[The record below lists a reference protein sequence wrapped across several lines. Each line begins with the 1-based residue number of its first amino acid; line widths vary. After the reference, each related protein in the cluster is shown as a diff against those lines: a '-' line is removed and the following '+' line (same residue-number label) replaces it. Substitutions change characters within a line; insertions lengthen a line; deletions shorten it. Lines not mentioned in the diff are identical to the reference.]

1 MFAVLEIENDPLS
14 WYKFPSAVHEWLEA
28 VGGFAIL
35 ALVIWFIFRLV
46 NPPPSAQRK
55 WGMSA
60 ASWLLW
66 STVLAVVIG
75 LLPVVLTIAWE
86 KLGITDPAH
95 PLPAKASW
103 TRHLSLPF
111 HSTVDPGATLGV
123 QKDTLYF
130 IYYLV
135 SSWAIAAC
143 LVPFIMALARLR
155 FRRIWGLARLS
166 FKEAIR
172 KRVLWAFSA
181 ILLVFLFASWYLPH
195 KPEDQV
201 RGYVGVVS
209 FVITWLLVITA
220 GLLACF
226 SIPTDL
232 RQQTMHTVVT
242 KPVERY
248 EIVLGRFLGFT
259 MLMTMVLAVMTALS
273 LVYVARGVVPEAKEE
288 SFKARIPVFGDL
300 KVQSIREG
308 RISDKGKSV
317 GREWGLRQYI
327 SGGVRDE
334 KASWS
339 FHDLPNDFAKR
350 QDIRCEF
357 GFDIFRTS
365 KGKYENKGVQCS
377 FTMMNWNCPGAA
389 SPEAEA
395 QLSQQLNQKQSQGN
409 PEEVALAFARDNGFY
424 ELKGVEV
431 VDYHTLA
438 VNVPGELFRE
448 LADYKKKKADN
459 PNPALTLVVRL
470 EDPSQLLGVAK
481 YDLYLLEDEGRD
493 NFWQNFFKG
502 AVGTWFNL
510 CLVIILGVTFS
521 TYLSGIISWL
531 LTMVL
536 YLGGIFV
543 GFVRDVASGQ
553 TSGGGPLEAFM
564 RINTGVNL
572 VAPLDETTASVKLA
586 LGGDKVLIW
595 VLRRILNL
603 LPDLERLDMTDYVAQ
618 GFDISIFFRD
628 DSLALRA
635 ALLIAYL
642 LPWVVLA
649 YYLMRS
655 REIASTQ

>member
-1 MFAVLEIENDPLS
+1 MFAVLEIEGDPLS
-14 WYKFPSAVHEWLEA
+14 WYKLPSAVHEWVEA

-35 ALVIWFIFRLV
+35 ALILWFIFRLI
-46 NPPPSAQRK
+46 NPPPPAQRK
-55 WGMSA
+55 SGMSA
-60 ASWLLW
+60 GSWLIS
-66 STVLAVVIG
+66 STVLAILVAIVPIG
-75 LLPVVLTIAWE
+75 LAVIWDGMGL
-86 KLGITDPAH
+86 TDPAH
-95 PLPAKASW
+95 PRPARASW
-103 TRHLSLPF
+103 TRYFSLPF
-111 HSTVDPGATLGV
+111 HSTVESGTTLGI
-123 QKDTLYF
+123 QRDYLYF
-130 IYYLV
+130 LYYV
-135 SSWAIAAC
+135 ASSWAIAAV
-143 LVPFIMALARLR
+143 LVPFFMGLARLR
-155 FRRIWGLARLS
+155 FRRIWGLAKLS

-172 KRVLWAFSA
+172 KRVLWGFTA

-248 EIVLGRFLGFT
+248 EIVLGRILGFAL
-259 MLMTMVLAVMTALS
+259 LMTLVLVVMTVLS

-300 KVQSIREG
+300 KVQSIRDG
-308 RISDKGKSV
+308 RLQDQGKSV
-317 GREWGLRQYI
+317 GREWALRQYI

-334 KASWS
+334 KATWI

-350 QDIRCEF
+350 DWVRCEF

-377 FTMMNWNCPGAA
+377 FTFMNWKCPAAA
-389 SPEAEA
+389 SPETEA
-395 QLSQQLNQKQSQGN
+395 QLSQELNQKQSQGN
-409 PEEVALAFARDNGFY
+409 PEEVASRFAGDNGFY

-438 VNVPGELFRE
+438 VNLPGILFQD
-448 LADYKKKKADN
+448 LADWKKKKADN
-459 PNPALTLVVRL
+459 PNPPLTLVVRL

-481 YDLYLLEDEGRD
+481 YDLYLLEDEGKES
-493 NFWQNFFKG
+493 FWKNFFKG

-510 CLVIILGVTFS
+510 CLVIVLGVTFS

-543 GFVRDVASGQ
+543 SFVKDVASGS

-564 RINTGVNL
+564 RINQGLNL
-572 VAPLDETTASVKLA
+572 VSPLDDSAASVQLA
-586 LGGDKVLIW
+586 LRGDKVLIW

-618 GFDISIFFRD
+618 GFDISLFFRD

-642 LPWVVLA
+642 LPWAVLA

-655 REIASTQ
+655 REIAS

>member
-1 MFAVLEIENDPLS
+1 MFAVLEIEGDPLT
-14 WYKFPSAVHEWLEA
+14 WYKLPSAVHEWVEA

-35 ALVIWFIFRLV
+35 ALILWFIFRLI
-46 NPPPSAQRK
+46 NPPPPAQRK
-55 WGMSA
+55 SGMSA
-60 ASWLLW
+60 ASWLIS
-66 STVLAVVIG
+66 STVLAILVAIVPIG
-75 LLPVVLTIAWE
+75 LAVIWDGMGL
-86 KLGITDPAH
+86 TDPAH
-95 PLPAKASW
+95 PRPAKTSW
-103 TRHLSLPF
+103 TRYFSLPF
-111 HSTVDPGATLGV
+111 HSTVESGTPLGI
-123 QKDTLYF
+123 QRDYLYF
-130 IYYLV
+130 LYYV
-135 SSWAIAAC
+135 ASSWAIAAV
-143 LVPFIMALARLR
+143 LVPFFMGLARLR
-155 FRRIWGLARLS
+155 FRRIWGLAKLS

-172 KRVLWAFSA
+172 KRVLWGFTA

-248 EIVLGRFLGFT
+248 EIVLGRVLGFAL
-259 MLMTMVLAVMTALS
+259 LMTLVLVVMTALS
-273 LVYVARGVVPEAKEE
+273 LVYIAREVVPEAKEE

-300 KVQSIREG
+300 KVQSIRDG
-308 RISDKGKSV
+308 RLQDQGKSV

-327 SGGVRDE
+327 SGGVKDE
-334 KASWS
+334 KAAWI

-350 QDIRCEF
+350 EKVRCEF

-377 FTMMNWNCPGAA
+377 FTFMNWKCPAAA
-389 SPEAEA
+389 SPETEA
-395 QLSQQLNQKQSQGN
+395 QLSQELNQKQSQGN
-409 PEEVALAFARDNGFY
+409 PEEVALGFARDNGFY

-438 VNVPGELFRE
+438 VNVPGILFQD
-448 LADYKKKKADN
+448 LADWKKKKAEN
-459 PNPALTLVVRL
+459 PNPPLTLVVRL

-481 YDLYLLEDEGRD
+481 YDLYLLEDEGKES
-493 NFWQNFFKG
+493 FWKNFFKG

-510 CLVIILGVTFS
+510 CLVIVLGVTFS

-543 GFVRDVASGQ
+543 SFVKDVASGS
-553 TSGGGPLEAFM
+553 TSGGGPLEAFV
-564 RINTGVNL
+564 RINQNLNL
-572 VAPLDETTASVKLA
+572 VSPLDDTAASVQLA
-586 LGGDKVLIW
+586 LRGDKVLIW

-618 GFDISIFFRD
+618 GFDISLFFRD

-642 LPWVVLA
+642 LPWAVLA

-655 REIASTQ
+655 REIAS